1 MERTG
6 KCHSRG
12 GRTAL
17 DDKEFVLDTLR
28 CAGQAVAKAV
38 QEQAAAIIGTELNA
52 ASYYIPDFQAA

>member
-1 MERTG
+1 M
-6 KCHSRG
+6 
-12 GRTAL
+12 